1 MHNMQNPKKRIHT
14 VDEDHYLIS
23 ADVTDA
29 SYVRRDYW
37 NEDKKQFQPTKEQ
50 RGGTNVFP
58 PPYMAF
64 FGSQSFGYI
73 VTHDRYPNEAYIVE
87 LYDSLFS
94 QG

>member
-1 MHNMQNPKKRIHT
+1 M
-14 VDEDHYLIS
+14 DEDHSLIS

-58 PPYMAF
+58 PPYMDF

-73 VTHDRYPNEAYIVE
+73 VTHDRYK
-87 LYDSLFS
+87 
-94 QG
+94 

>member
-37 NEDKKQFQPTKEQ
+37 NEDTKQFQPIKEQ

-73 VTHDRYPNEAYIVE
+73 VTHDRYK
-87 LYDSLFS
+87 
-94 QG
+94 